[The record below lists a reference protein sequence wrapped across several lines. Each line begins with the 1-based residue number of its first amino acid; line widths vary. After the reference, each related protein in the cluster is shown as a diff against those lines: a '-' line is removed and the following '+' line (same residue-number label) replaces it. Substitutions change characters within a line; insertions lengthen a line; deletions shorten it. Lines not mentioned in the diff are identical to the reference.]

1 MKRKLLSIFITLFA
15 VMMSL
20 SIATACSTPQDP
32 PGGGDS
38 GIEITGVSFTSL
50 SFDYDSTEKSI
61 VVNGELP
68 SGVTVSYQNNK
79 GTNAGVYNAT
89 AILNGDGYKE
99 LKLYATLTIN
109 KISYDM
115 SLVSW
120 NYSSPFTYDGNQ
132 KTIEL
137 SGLPNGV
144 TVNQYSNNQKT
155 NAGTYTAT
163 ATFNYDSTNYNQPS
177 VTDCSWTINK
187 ADIIG
192 VSVEE
197 NQSIKQDGENHLPEI
212 KGTIPTGV
220 TTKYFIDGTETNG
233 IKTLGTHNFR
243 IVLSGSNYN
252 EKIFT
257 CTYKIKLNLS
267 NLASTVISAFGS
279 VPSPWSFLPE
289 SFSPE
294 NKAITQ
300 VPDFSNFYSVSSIPK
315 NGIGKQLS
323 VAYGLLNKTTV
334 ALSYVQPIYSVLNS
348 IKNVYT
354 NFLDSSPEEYTS
366 FSSTVAGI
374 TFRIE
379 LTETEYCLSAMVGN
393 VQVLIAADTENNTY
407 GAKVQLTPTTIL
419 KYTVSEESL
428 LIAMDILD
436 FSATQIEFIRDDNE
450 VLGYMYEYI
459 VAGDKTLVAT
469 STLIHSNENYTTL
482 IGTKGDFIP
491 TAISRNC
498 EVYSSTTGNL
508 VGTEVREELTIAGR
522 TATYNTLWYTLDDIH
537 GIYNIKKLDEQNI
550 LNADTIY
557 INNATESI
565 HSKIVGGN
573 IIKDA
578 KFSSRRFD
586 IEFKKMYFYVYDQ
599 ASEEY
604 SQVSCEIPMLFVQE
618 ENFDTFIEDFSD
630 VNSDFLTGNI
640 SLLVSSSD
648 KQAVEFG
655 YYTLLEDYE
664 IIKEA
669 VTFESIT
676 NYCKE

>member
-1 MKRKLLSIFITLFA
+1 MKRKLLSLFITLFA

-32 PGGGDS
+32 PGDWGS
-38 GIEITGVSFTSL
+38 GIEITGVSFSSL

-61 VVNGELP
+61 VVAGELP

-79 GTNAGVYNAT
+79 GINAGVYNAT
-89 AILNGDGYKE
+89 ATLNGDGYKE

-115 SLVSW
+115 SKVSW

-144 TVNQYSNNQKT
+144 TINQYSNNQKT
-155 NAGTYTAT
+155 NAGYYTAT

-177 VTDCSWTINK
+177 VSNCEWIINK

-212 KGTIPTGV
+212 QGNIPNGV
-220 TTKYFIDGTETNG
+220 TTKYFIDGTETTG

-252 EKIFT
+252 EKTFT
-257 CTYKIKLNLS
+257 CTYKIKLDLS
-267 NLASTVISAFGS
+267 NLANTVISTFGS
-279 VPSPWSFLPE
+279 VPSPWSFFPE

-294 NKAITQ
+294 NKTITQ
-300 VPDFSNFYSVSSIPK
+300 TPDFSNFYSVSSIPK

-334 ALSYVQPIYSVLNS
+334 ALSYVQPIYAVLNT
-348 IKNVYT
+348 IKTVYS

-366 FSSTVAGI
+366 FSSTIAGI
-374 TFRIE
+374 TFGIE
-379 LTETEYCLSAMVGN
+379 LTETQYCLYATVNS
-393 VQVLIAADTENNTY
+393 VQVLIYSDVENNTY
-407 GAKVQLTPTTIL
+407 GAKIQLTPTTIL
-419 KYTVSEESL
+419 KYTVSEDSL
-428 LIAMDILD
+428 LVAMDILD
-436 FSATQIEFIRDDNE
+436 FSATQIEFVRNDNE

-459 VAGDKTLVAT
+459 VAGDKPLVAT
-469 STLIHSNENYTTL
+469 STLIHSDENYTTL

-491 TAISRNC
+491 TATSRNC
-498 EVYSSTTGNL
+498 EVYSSVTGNL

-522 TATYNTLWYTLDDIH
+522 TAIYNTLWYTLDDIQ
-537 GIYNIKKLDEQNI
+537 GIYNIKKVDEQNA

-557 INNATESI
+557 INNAAESI

-573 IIKDA
+573 IIKDE

-599 ASEEY
+599 ASAEY
-604 SQVSCEIPMLFVQE
+604 TQVACEIPMIFVQE
-618 ENFDTFIEDFSD
+618 ENFDTFTEDFS
-630 VNSDFLTGNI
+630 NANGDFLTGEI
-640 SLLVSSSD
+640 ALLASSSD
-648 KQAVEFG
+648 KKAVEFG

-664 IIKEA
+664 KIKDA
-669 VTFESIT
+669 VTVESIT
-676 NYCKE
+676 NYCKK